1 MLKAFWIQAPAS
13 CAEALPYRLTRAARP
28 SQVNLP
34 LCREQH
40 IQAFPTVR
48 IYRRGRNAL
57 EAGGTPQQGEIT
69 SHYEAYNGERSAEA
83 VSEFAL
89 HVFAQIN
96 ANVHTG
102 AHGTDSNNDG
112 VADSK
117 AKAPAW
123 SLRARAHPVLP
134 HRPAM

>member
-1 MLKAFWIQAPAS
+1 MSSLAQSLGMQAPAS
-13 CAEALPYRLTRAARP
+13 CAEALPYRLTRVSRH

-57 EAGGTPQQGEIT
+57 EAGGAPQQGEIT

-117 AKAPAW
+117 AKPPPG
-123 SLRARAHPVLP
+123 LREPQAHPVLP
-134 HRPAM
+134 HR